1 MDVLLSCA
9 FGRNP
14 FSRDAKLPS
23 RAATVEVQACTL
35 RAGCAAC
42 ARKSL
47 LHCVSPGGGGTKQDH
62 VFCRLQGGYAAQ
74 IRIVTSR
81 VQLGADHP
89 LHRIPEGHKCGQ
101 AGNRGLP
108 DARLHAEN
116 M

>member
-47 LHCVSPGGGGTKQDH
+47 LHCVASLRGGGQSKTMCSAGYK
-62 VFCRLQGGYAAQ
+62 GYAAQ
-74 IRIVTSR
+74 IRIVR
-81 VQLGADHP
+81 VQLGADYPMHC
-89 LHRIPEGHKCGQ
+89 IPEGHG
-101 AGNRGLP
+101 RGHSGKLGMP
-108 DARLHAEN
+108 DVRLHI
-116 M
+116 